1 MLAVELEADAGA
13 DGADGRVVAGAQAD
27 AVFDLGQPD
36 GPPVGPDV
44 AAVDEEHAAE
54 GAGDREAVF
63 EVDQQQAVAAYRD
76 EPAAVRV
83 ADERLAADA
92 ELVLAV
98 GAVRGVAAGEE
109 ALGDRHVAAGEVEH
123 DAPRGGD

>member
-1 MLAVELEADAGA
+1 MLPVELEADAGA
-13 DGADGRVVAGAQAD
+13 DGAAGGFVAGAQAD
-27 AVFDLGQPD
+27 AVLDLGQPD

-63 EVDQQQAVAAYRD
+63 EVDQEQAVAAHWD
-76 EPAAVRV
+76 IAAAVRV

-92 ELVLAV
+92 ELVLVV
-98 GAVRGVAAGEE
+98 GAVR
-109 ALGDRHVAAGEVEH
+109 
-123 DAPRGGD
+123 